1 MTKIGTLYGLG
12 VGPGDPELITVKAF
26 RLLQQTPVIAYPKKR
41 MGSKSYA
48 HQIAEMYVQP
58 AAGNK
63 EMLGLVFPMTRD
75 PEILEREWNNTV
87 ELVWERLSEG
97 KDVAFVTE
105 GDPMFYSTFIH
116 MMRVMQDEHPEVPI
130 VTVPGVSSFLGAAS
144 RFNLPLADG
153 DEQIGII
160 PATEDKEAMR
170 QAIATHD
177 CVIFLKVAKVL
188 PMIIGLLKEMNL
200 VDKAAVA
207 TKVTSS
213 EEMVW
218 TDVRELERAELSY
231 LTLMVVK
238 KS

>member
-1 MTKIGTLYGLG
+1 MSKIGTLYGLG

-26 RLLQQTPVIAYPKKR
+26 RLLQQSPVIAYPKKR

-48 HQIAEMYVQP
+48 HQIAELYVKP
-58 AAGNK
+58 SDK

-75 PEILEREWNNTV
+75 QDILDREWNKTV
-87 ELVWERLSEG
+87 ELVWERLREG

-116 MMRVMQDEHPEVPI
+116 MMRVMQKAHPEVPI
-130 VTVPGVSSFLGAAS
+130 VTIPGVSSFLGAAS

-153 DEQIGII
+153 DEQLGII
-160 PATEDKEAMR
+160 PATEDRDAMR
-170 QAIATHD
+170 KAIEEHD
-177 CVIFLKVAKVL
+177 CIVFLKVAKVL
-188 PMIIGLLKEMNL
+188 PMIIDLLKEL
-200 VDKAAVA
+200 ELADKAVVA

-218 TDVRELERAELSY
+218 TNVRELVRAELSY

>member
-58 AAGNK
+58 ADGNK

-116 MMRVMQDEHPEVPI
+116 MMRVMQEEHPEVPI

-144 RFNLPLADG
+144 ALICRSRT
-153 DEQIGII
+153 
-160 PATEDKEAMR
+160 ATSRSGSSRLQKTGKRCVRRSSHM
-170 QAIATHD
+170 IA
-177 CVIFLKVAKVL
+177 
-188 PMIIGLLKEMNL
+188 
-200 VDKAAVA
+200 
-207 TKVTSS
+207 SS
-213 EEMVW
+213 
-218 TDVRELERAELSY
+218 S
-231 LTLMVVK
+231 
-238 KS
+238 

>member
-1 MTKIGTLYGLG
+1 VSQIGTLYGIG

-26 RLLQQTPVIAYPKKR
+26 RILRQSPVIAYPKKR

-48 HQIAEMYVQP
+48 HQIAELYVKP
-58 AAGNK
+58 GEK
-63 EMLGLVFPMTRD
+63 EMLGLVFPMTKD
-75 PEILEREWNNTV
+75 KDVLEREWTNTV
-87 ELVWERLSEG
+87 AQVWEHLSQG

-105 GDPMFYSTFIH
+105 GDPLFYSTFIH
-116 MMRVMQDEHPEVPI
+116 MMRLMRELHPEVEI
-130 VTVPGVSSFLGAAS
+130 KSVPGVSSFLGAAS
-144 RFNLPLADG
+144 RLGLPLADG

-160 PATEDKEAMR
+160 PATDDREAMK
-170 QAIATHD
+170 QALLTHD

-188 PMIIGLLKEMNL
+188 DMIIDLLRELDL

-218 TDVRELERAELSY
+218 TDVRALAGAELGY
-231 LTLMVVK
+231 LTLMVVRK
-238 KS
+238 

>member
-1 MTKIGTLYGLG
+1 MSKIGTLYGLG

-26 RLLQQTPVIAYPKKR
+26 RLLQQSPVIAYPKKR

-48 HQIAEMYVQP
+48 HQIAELYVKP
-58 AAGNK
+58 APDK

-75 PEILEREWNNTV
+75 QEILEREWTNTV
-87 ELVWERLSEG
+87 EIVWDRLSRG

-105 GDPMFYSTFIH
+105 GDPLFYSTFIH
-116 MMRVMQDEHPEVPI
+116 MMRGMQTAHPEVPI
-130 VTVPGVSSFLGAAS
+130 VTIPGVSSFLGAAA

-160 PATEDKEAMR
+160 PATEDREAMR
-170 QAIATHD
+170 QAITGHD
-177 CVIFLKVAKVL
+177 TVVFLKVAKVL
-188 PMIIGLLKEMNL
+188 PMIIDLLKEMGL
-200 VDKAAVA
+200 ADKAAVA

-218 TDVRELERAELSY
+218 TDMRELERAELGY

-238 KS
+238 KG

>member
-1 MTKIGTLYGLG
+1 MSKIGTLYGLG

-26 RLLQQTPVIAYPKKR
+26 RLLQQSPVIAYPKKR

-48 HQIAEMYVQP
+48 HQIAELYVKQ
-58 AAGNK
+58 AVDK

-87 ELVWERLSEG
+87 EQVWERLSEG

-116 MMRVMQDEHPEVPI
+116 MMRVMQEEHPEVPI

-153 DEQIGII
+153 DERIGII
-160 PATEDKEAMR
+160 PATEDREAMR
-170 QAIATHD
+170 REIEAHD
-177 CVIFLKVAKVL
+177 CVVFLKVAKVL

-200 VDKAAVA
+200 ADKAAVA

>member
-1 MTKIGTLYGLG
+1 VSKIGTLYGLG

-26 RLLQQTPVIAYPKKR
+26 RLLQQSPVIAYPKKR

-48 HQIAEMYVQP
+48 HQIAELYVKP
-58 AAGNK
+58 SDK

-75 PEILEREWNNTV
+75 QDILEREWNKTV
-87 ELVWERLSEG
+87 ELVWERLREG

-116 MMRVMQDEHPEVPI
+116 MMRVMQKAHPEVPI
-130 VTVPGVSSFLGAAS
+130 VTIPGVSSFLGAAS

-153 DEQIGII
+153 DEQLGII
-160 PATEDKEAMR
+160 PATEDREAMR
-170 QAIATHD
+170 KAIEEHD
-177 CVIFLKVAKVL
+177 CIVFLKVAKVL
-188 PMIIGLLKEMNL
+188 PMIIDLLKEL
-200 VDKAAVA
+200 ELADKAVVA

-218 TDVRELERAELSY
+218 TNVRELVRAELSY

>member
-1 MTKIGTLYGLG
+1 MSKIGTLYGVG

-26 RLLQQTPVIAYPKKR
+26 RLLRQSPVIAYPKKK

-48 HQIAEMYVQP
+48 HQIAELYVNG
-58 AAGNK
+58 AEK

-75 PEILEREWNNTV
+75 QEILEREWNKTV
-87 ELVWERLSEG
+87 ELVWERLAQG

-116 MMRVMQDEHPEVPI
+116 LMRLMQKQHPEVPV
-130 VTVPGVSSFLGAAS
+130 VTIPGVSSFLGAAA

-153 DEQIGII
+153 DERIGII
-160 PATEDKEAMR
+160 PATEDREAMR
-170 QAIATHD
+170 EAILSHD
-177 CVIFLKVAKVL
+177 CVVFLKVAKVL
-188 PMIIGLLKEMNL
+188 PMIIGLLEEMEL
-200 VDKAAVA
+200 LDRAAVA
-207 TKVTSS
+207 TKVTSA

-218 TDVRELERAELSY
+218 TDVRELARAELGY

-238 KS
+238 KG